1 MKILVTGAWK
11 CTEEQLNTIKNLGHS
26 VTFMQ
31 NETDPLPCAYEE
43 VDGVICNGLF
53 LSHSIEKFKSL
64 KFIQLTSAGFDRVPM
79 DYVTAHGIEIYNAK
93 GVYSIPMAEFAICG
107 VLDLYKKSRYFYDN
121 QKIKKWEK
129 HYGLLELF
137 GKKVCI
143 IGVGNVGTECA
154 KRFKAFGCLVYGV
167 DINVR
172 NDDTFEK
179 IYPIE
184 EIETVI
190 SDIDIVV
197 LTLPLTEKTKGLFN
211 KNLFEKMKYNSV
223 FINIARG
230 AIVEE
235 NSLIEALK
243 TKLLG
248 AVLDVF
254 EEEPLSKESELWGLE
269 NVILTPHNSFV
280 GENNGKRLYGLIIK
294 NMGALK

>member
-26 VTFMQ
+26 VIFMQ

-121 QKIKKWEK
+121 QKAKKWEK

-154 KRFKAFGCLVYGV
+154 KRFKAFGCLIYGV

-179 IYPIE
+179 IYPIVDNF
-184 EIETVI
+184 ETT
-190 SDIDIVV
+190 IDAHLATPVRCQFVHWDV
-197 LTLPLTEKTKGLFN
+197 LKWHKTYVRLYTKGLQQ
-211 KNLFEKMKYNSV
+211 
-223 FINIARG
+223 IA
-230 AIVEE
+230 VDDKE
-235 NSLIEALK
+235 NSAK
-243 TKLLG
+243 TYAKLCNETALLG
-248 AVLDVF
+248 HLRPTMFDHRHMTIAARRAIS
-254 EEEPLSKESELWGLE
+254 PQKRYSEIMIDE
-269 NVILTPHNSFV
+269 
-280 GENNGKRLYGLIIK
+280 
-294 NMGALK
+294 